1 MRTNDFDAQNVFNMT
16 EEQYDAALEYALN
29 RFEEIET
36 KNPEDYDL
44 GHLEG
49 EDDYAD
55 CPDMFNYPDF
65 S

>member
-1 MRTNDFDAQNVFNMT
+1 MQSPFDVDPVEFAEVL
-16 EEQYDAALEYALN
+16 AA
-29 RFEEIET
+29 FDEIAT
-36 KNPEDYDL
+36 KNPEDYDS
-44 GHLEG
+44 GHIEG